1 MSDECLFC
9 KIIAGEVPSDKVYE
23 DEHLLAFRDINPVA
37 PSHIL
42 IVPRK
47 HIAALDEAQ
56 NEDTDILGRLML
68 AARDIALQENLST
81 GYRVLTNVGPDG
93 GQAVFHL
100 HLHVM
105 GGKRLNHI
113 G

>member
-1 MSDECLFC
+1 MSEDCLFC

-42 IVPRK
+42 IVPRR

-56 NEDTDILGRLML
+56 SEDTDILGRLML
-68 AARDIALQENLST
+68 AARDIALQENLT
-81 GYRVLTNVGPDG
+81 NGYRVLTNVGPDA

-100 HLHVM
+100 HVHVM